1 MKKYLNKSLIIGFV
15 LGGLAALPV
24 GFGLGV
30 YYLPILVASEGASAD
45 VVAAAKSE
53 AMISATLR
61 RALKGSDGYHWG
73 EGTLHL
79 TREGEQYFFT
89 LDGQVSPGP
98 DYKLY
103 LTPEYV
109 EDEAAFLAIKAQSVR
124 VADITGFD
132 NFRVD
137 VPMLID
143 PTQYPAMVIWCER
156 FEEFITAGRLEAK

>member
-1 MKKYLNKSLIIGFV
+1 MTKFINKSLFIGLV

-30 YYLPILVASEGASAD
+30 YYLPILVASDGASRTQ
-45 VVAAAKSE
+45 VAAARSD
-53 AMISATLR
+53 AMISANFR
-61 RALKGSDGYHWG
+61 RDLKGSDGFHWG

-79 TREGEQYFFT
+79 TREGGQYFFT

-109 EDEAAFLAIKAQSVR
+109 EDEASFLALKERSVR

-132 NFRVD
+132 NFRLD
-137 VPMLID
+137 VPMSID
-143 PTQYPAMVIWCER
+143 PTQYPTVIIWCER
-156 FEEFITAGRLEAK
+156 FGEFITSGRLQ

>member
-1 MKKYLNKSLIIGFV
+1 MKQYINKSLIIGVV
-15 LGGLAALPV
+15 LGGVAALPL
-24 GFGLGV
+24 GFALGV
-30 YYLPILVASEGASAD
+30 YYLPILVASEGASQD

-53 AMISATLR
+53 AMISANFR
-61 RALKGSDGYHWG
+61 KNLKGSDGLHWG

-79 TREGEQYFFT
+79 TREGGQYFFT
-89 LDGQVSPGP
+89 LEGSVSPGP

-109 EDEAAFLAIKAQSVR
+109 EDEASFLAIKARSVR

-137 VPMLID
+137 VPMRID
-143 PTQYPAMVIWCER
+143 PIQYPAVIIWCER
-156 FEEFITAGRLEAK
+156 FGEFITAGRLEAK

>member
-1 MKKYLNKSLIIGFV
+1 MKKHLNISLLIGIV

-30 YYLPILVASEGASAD
+30 YYLPILVASDGASDD
-45 VVAAAKSE
+45 VLAAAKSD
-53 AMISATLR
+53 AMI
-61 RALKGSDGYHWG
+61 RANFGKDLKGSDAYHWG

-79 TREGEQYFFT
+79 TQEGGQYFFT
-89 LDGQVSPGP
+89 LEGRVSPGP

-103 LTPEYV
+103 LTPAYV
-109 EDEAAFLAIKAQSVR
+109 EDEAEFLAIKSQSVR

-137 VPMLID
+137 VPMSID
-143 PTQYPAMVIWCER
+143 PTQYPAVIIWCER
-156 FEEFITAGRLEAK
+156 FREFITAGRLEAK

>member
-1 MKKYLNKSLIIGFV
+1 MKKYLNMSLLIGIV
-15 LGGLAALPV
+15 LGGLVALPV

-30 YYLPILVASEGASAD
+30 YYLPILVASEGASAQ
-45 VVAAAKSE
+45 VVAAAKSD
-53 AMISATLR
+53 AAYAAR
-61 RALKGSDGYHWG
+61 FQRDLKGSDAYHWG

-79 TREGEQYFFT
+79 TREGGQYFFT

-109 EDEAAFLAIKAQSVR
+109 EDEASFLALKERSVR

-132 NFRVD
+132 NFRLD
-137 VPMLID
+137 VPMSID
-143 PTQYPAMVIWCER
+143 PTQYPAVIIWCER
-156 FEEFITAGRLEAK
+156 FGEFITSGRLQ

>member
-1 MKKYLNKSLIIGFV
+1 MTKFINKSLFIGFV

-30 YYLPILVASEGASAD
+30 YYLPILVASDGASRTQ
-45 VVAAAKSE
+45 VAAAKSD
-53 AMISATLR
+53 AMISASFR
-61 RALKGSDGYHWG
+61 RDLKGSDGFHWG

-79 TREGEQYFFT
+79 TREGGQYFFT

-109 EDEAAFLAIKAQSVR
+109 EDEASFLALKERSVR

-132 NFRVD
+132 NFRLD
-137 VPMLID
+137 VPMSID
-143 PTQYPAMVIWCER
+143 PTQYPAVIIWCER
-156 FEEFITAGRLEAK
+156 FGEFITSGRLQ